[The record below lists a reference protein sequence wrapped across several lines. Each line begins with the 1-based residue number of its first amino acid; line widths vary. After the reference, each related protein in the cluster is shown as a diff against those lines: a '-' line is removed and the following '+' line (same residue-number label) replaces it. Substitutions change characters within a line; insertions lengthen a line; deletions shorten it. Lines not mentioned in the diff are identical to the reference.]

1 MKVKRPLSS
10 NPFKIQSK
18 KSLQLRLNSALN
30 NNKFEQPKRLHTIS
44 TYNRPRT
51 TLLQINKKNI
61 FAKGLEENLDVL
73 KLIIETNPNQYNS
86 LKIQKKIKKINPLFQ
101 RGTEENHRT
110 VLGCTCRDR
119 YGYF

>member
-30 NNKFEQPKRLHTIS
+30 NNKYEQPKRLHTIS

-51 TLLQINKKNI
+51 TLLQINKKNL
-61 FAKGLEENLDVL
+61 FCCHVLAKTCVFSSGW
-73 KLIIETNPNQYNS
+73 TS
-86 LKIQKKIKKINPLFQ
+86 LSVM
-101 RGTEENHRT
+101 E
-110 VLGCTCRDR
+110 
-119 YGYF
+119 